1 MNPIKILLVEDDVDL
16 KELLLEVFSE
26 SKYKVVTASDG
37 IEGNFK
43 FQNQDFDL
51 IITDIRM
58 PKMDGISFAK
68 HAQRVKKVPIIF
80 MSASTE
86 DYKTEL
92 ELFEGIEVLSKPFTP
107 RDILIKVTK
116 LLSKNMKKIENQNL
130 EIEAGEVVFEE
141 GSTGDEIY
149 FVKEGSLKILKKLD
163 TGEDV
168 EVVKIGAGEIIGEL
182 SGLLGTKRTATVV
195 AETKTMLVL
204 IPQDKINEVF
214 KSQPKWLK
222 VLFQTISRRLDET
235 TKLLA
240 REKKK

>member
-1 MNPIKILLVEDDVDL
+1 MSQIKILLVEDDADL
-16 KELLLEVFSE
+16 KDLLLEVFSDT
-26 SKYKVVTASDG
+26 KYKVVTASDG

-43 FQNQDFDL
+43 FQNQDFD
-51 IITDIRM
+51 IVITDIKM

-68 HAQRVKKVPIIF
+68 HVQRAKKVPIIF

-92 ELFEGIEVLSKPFTP
+92 ELFEDIEVLAKPFTP
-107 RDILIKVTK
+107 RDILLKVTK
-116 LLSKNMKKIENQNL
+116 LLSKNMKKIENQNI
-130 EIEAGEVVFEE
+130 EIQAGDVVFEE
-141 GSTGDEIY
+141 GTIGDEIY

-163 TGEDV
+163 SGEDI

-182 SGLLGTKRTATVV
+182 SGLLGAKRTATVV
-195 AETKTMLVL
+195 AETKTTLVL
-204 IPQDKINEVF
+204 IPQEKINEVF

-222 VLFQTISRRLDET
+222 VLFQTISRRLNET

-240 REKKK
+240 KEKKK